1 MGHRPINGL
10 SSTSPP
16 LLTPIVM
23 LQVALNMATE
33 DIKYKIT
40 EKINHKSDFPLLEPR
55 FRITCNKMRRKI
67 GVGALLHERL
77 ETYQYQFLSF

>member
-10 SSTSPP
+10 SSMFPP

-40 EKINHKSDFPLLEPR
+40 EN
-55 FRITCNKMRRKI
+55 
-67 GVGALLHERL
+67 
-77 ETYQYQFLSF
+77 